1 MFWEKGI
8 QEYNSLLTGT
18 STQNCANT
26 LDSICMK
33 LFTYRRSRTQKK
45 NSSLSNHGRQV
56 NFQIPTF
63 SFS

>member
-8 QEYNSLLTGT
+8 HEYNSLLTGT
-18 STQNCANT
+18 STQNCENT

-45 NSSLSNHGRQV
+45 KTSLSNHGRQV